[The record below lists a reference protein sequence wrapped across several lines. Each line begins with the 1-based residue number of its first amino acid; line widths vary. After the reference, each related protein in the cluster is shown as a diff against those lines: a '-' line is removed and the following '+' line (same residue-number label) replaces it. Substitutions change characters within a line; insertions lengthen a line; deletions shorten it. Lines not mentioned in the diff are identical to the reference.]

1 MAEKKK
7 AGVRVEPPE
16 QREQVSETVQTPVA
30 ETSGAPEPRY
40 SL

>member
-16 QREQVSETVQTPVA
+16 QKEQVSEAVQTPIEATV
-30 ETSGAPEPRY
+30 APEPR
-40 SL
+40 